1 MVWCFAQASTAS
13 QGECGL
19 QLPGSW
25 QSGAAVPRLVP
36 RHQAGPPRSARS
48 AIVTLQQL
56 KELVLRMFCKDKA
69 LGIMIAHDIEG
80 RAYTCFKD
88 KCGAAGRARSL
99 DSALDSMT
107 NFVLTVSAITE
118 EANT

>member
-1 MVWCFAQASTAS
+1 MLCPGLHRVSRRVRPAAAWFLAKRRRSPEAGTQAPS
-13 QGECGL
+13 
-19 QLPGSW
+19 
-25 QSGAAVPRLVP
+25 R
-36 RHQAGPPRSARS
+36 PPRSARS

-56 KELVLRMFCKDKA
+56 KELVLRMFCKDKC